1 MIYAF
6 ACYFFWGFFPIYW
19 KLLKHVSP
27 EEILAHRVLWAF
39 VFYTLILFYKKKKL
53 KIFKPP
59 SKKSFLILTVA
70 SCLLML
76 NWLVYITA
84 VNSNQ
89 IIESSLGYFITPLLN
104 ILLGVVILKEKLN
117 RHQLISVM
125 LATLGVIVITLEQHR
140 IPWIALTLGASF
152 SIYGLLKKMNSSQA
166 TGLETNQFESIL
178 FAPIAV
184 IFLIYHFVNAQPPWT
199 QSPPQELATT
209 ALLLV
214 GGGVIT
220 GYPLLLFAEAARRIP
235 YYLMGFFQF
244 LAPTLQFATG
254 VLIFNEPVS
263 QNKLIGFAIIWL
275 GIIYL
280 MINGLLAHQKR
291 KTI

>member
-39 VFYTLILFYKKKKL
+39 VFYSLVIYFKSRKL
-53 KIFKPP
+53 TFFKPP
-59 SKKSFLILTVA
+59 TKKSFIILTLA
-70 SCLLML
+70 GSLLML
-76 NWLVYITA
+76 NWLVYIKA

-117 RHQLISVM
+117 RHQVLSVVMAVFGVLIIS
-125 LATLGVIVITLEQHR
+125 LEQHR
-140 IPWIALTLGASF
+140 VPWIAFTLGISF
-152 SIYGLLKKMNSSQA
+152 SVYGLLKKMNSSKA
-166 TGLETNQFESIL
+166 TGLETNQFESML
-178 FAPIAV
+178 FAPVAA
-184 IFLIYHFVNAQPPWT
+184 IFLVYHLITAQPLWT
-199 QSPPQELATT
+199 QSPASELTT
-209 ALLLV
+209 TIFLLI

-244 LAPTLQFATG
+244 LAPTLQFTSG
-254 VLIFNEPVS
+254 ILIFHEPLS
-263 QNKLIGFAIIWL
+263 QNKLIGFAIIWT
-275 GIIYL
+275 GILYL
-280 MINGLLAHQKR
+280 MVTGLLAHQKR